1 MQVVTV
7 DKPTLQAL
15 FGQPPRRAI
24 EYLQQ
29 KQVMPSEDWW
39 RVQGDAHNKSFVI
52 AHMTQLDLLED
63 IRQSLVHAQ
72 KNGMNLK
79 QWSDIAEQKM
89 KARGWWGKQEIAT
102 EAGTREV
109 QLGNAYRLRTIY
121 HTNMAQAY
129 EAGRQSVMW
138 SEDKLFPYV
147 QYSAIL
153 DNKTRPRHRALHGIV
168 MRKSDPAWQF
178 IAPKNGYNCR
188 CTVIEL
194 MQGDVDG
201 QNIMIYDSGK
211 YLQVYDVDVGN
222 GGIAKVARLD
232 FPDRPSFQTDAG
244 WAGRPNANLTQQ
256 LLDKAL
262 VAEPKI
268 ASTVVQQTFKN
279 QAVVNAYNEEVKQW
293 IKSVDPAR
301 PRGDMKPVGVFPKQ
315 FIEKIREHSGV
326 SLETAVITIHDKDT
340 IAHIS
345 KERKKHDQDW
355 FADIVE
361 HLIQPHDLYWDVK
374 HSNAALVFDVAD
386 GVHKY
391 KLIVQLNRQ
400 TKGRIDGERV
410 SQTGNLIRTIVVEE
424 TSNFENG
431 QDYIYLDHFDGE
443 KK

>member
-1 MQVVTV
+1 MQVAIV

-39 RVQGDAHNKSFVI
+39 RVLGDAHNKSFVI

-63 IRQSLVHAQ
+63 IRKSLIDAQ
-72 KNGMNLK
+72 KKGMNLK
-79 QWSDIAEQKM
+79 QWSEIAEEKM
-89 KARGWWGKQEIAT
+89 KARGWWGKQQIQT

-121 HTNMAQAY
+121 QTNMAQAY

-153 DNKTRPRHRALHGIV
+153 DNRTRPRHRALHGIV
-168 MRKSDPAWQF
+168 MRKSDPAWQY

-194 MQGDVDG
+194 MDG
-201 QNIMIYDSGK
+201 EVEGQKIKVYDSGK

-222 GGIAKVARLD
+222 GGISKVARLD

-244 WAGRPNANLTQQ
+244 WVGRPNANLTQQ

-268 ASTVVQQTFKN
+268 ASTVVQQTFSKKTVLNSYNQETKGWINSFGSNASKN
-279 QAVVNAYNEEVKQW
+279 
-293 IKSVDPAR
+293 DFR
-301 PRGDMKPVGVFPKQ
+301 PVGVLEPKIINALANKG
-315 FIEKIREHSGV
+315 FDPKS
-326 SLETAVITIHDKDT
+326 AVITL
-340 IAHIS
+340 
-345 KERKKHDQDW
+345 RQDVKIEAAESW
-355 FADIVE
+355 IENIVE
-361 HLIQPHDLYWDVK
+361 HLQQPYSLYLHRDQTDMMIAFD
-374 HSNAALVFDVAD
+374 SNSKRSKQKIMLQLVQDA
-386 GVHKY
+386 
-391 KLIVQLNRQ
+391 KL
-400 TKGRIDGERV
+400 GH
-410 SQTGNLIRTIVVEE
+410 LIRSVSLQSLDELDT
-424 TSNFENG
+424 
-431 QDYIYLDHFDGE
+431 DYELVI

>member
-1 MQVVTV
+1 M

-29 KQVMPSEDWW
+29 KQVMASEDWW
-39 RVQGDAHNKSFVI
+39 RVQGDAHNKAFVI

-63 IRQSLVHAQ
+63 IRQSLVDAQ

-79 QWSDIAEQKM
+79 QWSEIAEQKM
-89 KARGWWGKQEIAT
+89 KAKGWWGKQEIQT

-121 HTNMAQAY
+121 QTNMAQAY

-168 MRKSDPAWQF
+168 MRKSDPAWQA

-194 MQGDVDG
+194 MEMDVQS
-201 QNIMIYDSGK
+201 QNLKVRDSTG
-211 YLQVYDVDVGN
+211 YFRIDEVDVLAEQRSS
-222 GGIAKVARLD
+222 GGVATVARLD
-232 FPDRPSFQTDAG
+232 FPDLPAFSTDAG
-244 WAGRPNANLTQQ
+244 WAGRPGASMTRQ
-256 LLDKAL
+256 LMDKAA

-268 ASTVVQQTFKN
+268 ASRVIHQAFKNDSVVQQ
-279 QAVVNAYNEEVKQW
+279 YNEEVKQW
-293 IKSVDPAR
+293 IQSVDTQR
-301 PRGDMKPVGVFPKQ
+301 PRGEMRSVGTLPVDMLNVLKDRKSLV
-315 FIEKIREHSGV
+315 
-326 SLETAVITIHDKDT
+326 LETAAITVHDRDT
-340 IAHIS
+340 LRHIDQG
-345 KERKKHDQDW
+345 RKTHNREWIQ
-355 FADIVE
+355 DIVT
-361 HLIQPHDLYWDVK
+361 HLAGQYDLYWDK
-374 HSNAALVFDVAD
+374 AHATPLLVFDIVEDGVFYKLVLQINQKIKGKDAD
-386 GVHKY
+386 G
-391 KLIVQLNRQ
+391 
-400 TKGRIDGERV
+400 TKQNI
-410 SQTGNLIRTIVVEE
+410 TGNLIRTLIVEKPD
-424 TSNFENG
+424 NILKG
-431 QDYIYLDHFDGE
+431 KDYEYLAS

>member
-1 MQVVTV
+1 MLVETV

-24 EYLQQ
+24 EYLEQ

-63 IRQSLVHAQ
+63 IRQSLVDAQ

-79 QWSDIAEQKM
+79 QWSEVAEQKM
-89 KARGWWGKQEIAT
+89 KARGWWGKQEIQT

-121 HTNMAQAY
+121 QTNMAQAY

-153 DNKTRPRHRALHGIV
+153 DNKTRPRHRALHGVV
-168 MRKSDPAWQF
+168 MHKSDPAWAA

-188 CTVIEL
+188 CTVFEL
-194 MQGDVDG
+194 MQADIDANGYQVRRSDG
-201 QNIMIYDSGK
+201 YFSIDQ
-211 YLQVYDVDVGN
+211 VDVSN
-222 GGIAKVARLD
+222 GGIATVARLN
-232 FPDRPSFQTDAG
+232 FPDLPAFQTDAG
-244 WAGRPNANLTQQ
+244 WVGRPNINMTQQ

-268 ASTVVQQTFKN
+268 ASTVIQQTFKN
-279 QAVVNAYNEEVKQW
+279 HAVVNTYNEEIKQW

-301 PRGDMKPVGVFPKQ
+301 PRGDMKPVGAFPKQ
-315 FIEKIREHSGV
+315 FIEKIKAHSGV
-326 SLETAVITIHDKDT
+326 ELETAVITVHDKDT

-361 HLIQPHDLYWDVK
+361 HLVQPHDLYWDVK
-374 HSNAALVFDVAD
+374 HGNAALVFDVDD
-386 GVHKY
+386 GQHKY

-400 TKGRIDGERV
+400 NKGRIEGQRV
-410 SQTGNLIRTIVVEE
+410 IQIGNLIRTIVVER
-424 TSNFENG
+424 SENLTNG
-431 QDYIYLDHFDGE
+431 DEYIYLDHFDGE
-443 KK
+443 K